1 MPDAMVAARASE
13 ATKGGTTQQVDVAV
27 VGAGFAGLY
36 LLHRLRKAGF
46 TSVALEE
53 ADDVGGTWYWNRY
66 PGARCDIQTID
77 YSYTFDPELER
88 AWKWSEKYATQPEI
102 LRYLGFVADRY
113 DLRRDIRFATKVTAA
128 TWKSISR
135 AAGRIRRSSS
145 PASVSRS
152 SAPDRQASSRFR

>member
-1 MPDAMVAARASE
+1 MPDAMVADSASTAASGG
-13 ATKGGTTQQVDVAV
+13 ATHDVDVGV

-46 TSVALEE
+46 TTLVIEE
-53 ADDVGGTWYWNRY
+53 ASDVGGTWFWNRY

-113 DLRRDIRFATKVTAA
+113 DLRRDIRFGTKVTSA
-128 TWKSISR
+128 ISTCP
-135 AAGRIRRSSS
+135 IRSRKKRSRTTSCS
-145 PASVSRS
+145 VVSAEVPA
-152 SAPDRQASSRFR
+152 